1 MTTSTKSL
9 MTKFFGDV
17 SFRSFVRMLIMKD
30 RKVSSFEQTL
40 YETIL
45 VMTVI
50 DVIMCPKK
58 YDPEIAPKKSIKFI
72 KKKCKLYKL

>member
-1 MTTSTKSL
+1 
-9 MTKFFGDV
+9 
-17 SFRSFVRMLIMKD
+17 MKD

-50 DVIMCPKK
+50 DVIMCPKNS
-58 YDPEIAPKKSIKFI
+58 DPEIAPKKYKVY
-72 KKKCKLYKL
+72 KKQARKPQSYASPKLQLTY